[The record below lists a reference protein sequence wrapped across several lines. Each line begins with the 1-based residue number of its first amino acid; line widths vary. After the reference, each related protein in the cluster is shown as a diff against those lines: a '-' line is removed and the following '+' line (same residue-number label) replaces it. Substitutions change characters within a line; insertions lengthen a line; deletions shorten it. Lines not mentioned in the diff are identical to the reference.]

1 MVFTCFFTEKQAP
14 GYPLYLFL
22 WLAKSKPQ
30 KKDAASILNTKSLIL
45 HDTNFQLQTTTTNHK
60 PMNLS
65 YWEIKSYLTNVDYTI
80 IGSGIVGLNCALML
94 KQKHPKSNI
103 LILERGMLPQGASTK
118 NAGFA
123 CFGSLS
129 EIIDDLNT
137 HSEDEVFNLV
147 KKRLDGLSLL
157 RKTLSD
163 TAIDYVRFG
172 GYELF
177 SKTDIDLFETCLAQ
191 QDKINTLLFPLFK
204 EDVFS
209 FENNA
214 FQFKN
219 IQSQLNFNKFEGQ
232 IDTGKMMLALTDLV
246 LSKGIKILNS
256 VTVESF
262 QEVNDFIDIKTNH
275 FNFKTSKLLIATNGF
290 AKQLI
295 SEEVKPARAQ
305 VLITKPLKNLHIK
318 GTFHLDK
325 GYYYFRNIDDRIL
338 FGGGRNL
345 DFKGEETTEM
355 TQTKLIQD
363 RLDELLKTTI
373 LPNTLFEIEHRW
385 SGIMGVG
392 SQKKPIVKQ
401 LSNNVYCG
409 VRLGGMGI
417 TIGSSIGKE
426 LADLVS

>member
-1 MVFTCFFTEKQAP
+1 
-14 GYPLYLFL
+14 
-22 WLAKSKPQ
+22 
-30 KKDAASILNTKSLIL
+30 
-45 HDTNFQLQTTTTNHK
+45 
-60 PMNLS
+60 MNLS

-80 IGSGIVGLNCALML
+80 IGSGIVGLNCALQL
-94 KQKHPKSNI
+94 KEKFPKSNI

-129 EIIDDLNT
+129 EIIDDLNS
-137 HSEDEVFNLV
+137 HSEEEVFNLV

-163 TAIDYVRFG
+163 KVIDYQQMG

-177 SKTDIDLFETCLAQ
+177 SNSDKELYETSATKQ
-191 QDKINTLLFPLFK
+191 EGINSLLLPLFK
-204 EDVFS
+204 ENVFS
-209 FENNA
+209 FRNNS
-214 FQFKN
+214 FQFEK
-219 IQSQLNFNKFEGQ
+219 IQQQLNFNKFEGQ
-232 IDTGKMMLALTDLV
+232 IDTGKMMIALTDLV

-256 VTVESF
+256 VFVENF
-262 QEVNDFIDIKTNH
+262 QDGSDSVNVKTNH
-275 FNFKTSKLLIATNGF
+275 FEFKTNKLLIATNGF
-290 AKQLI
+290 AKQMMD
-295 SEEVKPARAQ
+295 EEVKPARAQ
-305 VLITKPLKNLHIK
+305 VLITKPIENLKIK

-355 TQTKLIQD
+355 IQTELIQNK
-363 RLDELLKTTI
+363 LEELLKTTI
-373 LPNTLFEIEHRW
+373 LPNTPFEIDHRW

-392 SQKKPIVKQ
+392 STKKQIVKQ

-417 TIGSSIGKE
+417 AIGSLIGKE
-426 LADLVS
+426 LAQLID